1 MHTRTRDP
9 VATPPD
15 FARAGHRASPDSVD
29 EPSTK
34 LLTSRFVLLVGST
47 LAYFAAIGVLMATL
61 PLYVRGP
68 HAGGTAA
75 VGVVQAAFYA
85 SALVLRPWAGRLADR
100 IGRRPLMLAGAT
112 IAAASMAA
120 YGSTDAINVLIG
132 LRLVTGVGEACFL
145 VAAMAAASDLAP
157 SSVEARP

>member
-61 PLYVRGP
+61 PSTCGDRW
-68 HAGGTAA
+68 GGTAA

-112 IAAASMAA
+112 IAVPRWRPMGAPTRSM
-120 YGSTDAINVLIG
+120 
-132 LRLVTGVGEACFL
+132 
-145 VAAMAAASDLAP
+145 
-157 SSVEARP
+157 SSSGCGW